1 LGGSEVASRHIF
13 RATLSLQFGKEVAT
27 RNPDGSANK
36 VTAFVLPDGR
46 LQAHGFG
53 LQGQDIL
60 TTCELLERG
69 TVLLATID
77 CMQRGKPERLITKR
91 YFTREF

>member
-1 LGGSEVASRHIF
+1 VVSKLRASTF
-13 RATLSLQFGKEVAT
+13 SCATLSLQFGKEVAT

-60 TTCELLERG
+60 TTCELLEKG

-77 CMQRGKPERLITKR
+77 CLQRGKPERLITKR